1 MSDEPLTSDE
11 SSAALIERIRRLER
25 ASRALEPGSGRRKT
39 LRNAVMASSERHLRK
54 LHGQKGYVAG
64 TQLGAGVLSLP
75 IKRDGHGLAEIIAL
89 YEREVVQPGA
99 HPSAPSHLAYIPGSS
114 LYHSA
119 LADFLAAISN
129 KYSSIFFSSPGAA
142 RLENMMVRW
151 VADLV
156 GYPESALGSIVS
168 GGSIANLTAIVT
180 ARDARAIRSA
190 DVPRTVVYLTTQT
203 HHCIHK
209 ALRIAGLGEAQVRYV
224 ATDARH
230 RMSTGALSTIIAED
244 RSRGL
249 LPWMIVATAGSTDVG
264 AIDPLEDIAD
274 VAEREGCWYHVDA
287 AYGGFFLLTEEGRSR
302 LKGIERSHSVVLD
315 PHKSLFMPWGAG
327 VVIVRDGQALVEA
340 HGTSGH
346 YMQDA
351 LRDDRE
357 ISPADL
363 SPELTKPFRGLRM
376 WLPLMLL
383 GTRPFAD
390 ALEEKL
396 LLARYFRGEVAKLGF
411 EVGPE
416 PELSVVTYRWA
427 PPGMPLEETNALN
440 QRIIEGTHADGRV
453 FLSSTMLDGR
463 FTLRMVALSFRTH
476 KRNIDMAL
484 RVLRDQLEHL
494 GLTEGAGSQ

>member
-1 MSDEPLTSDE
+1 
-11 SSAALIERIRRLER
+11 
-25 ASRALEPGSGRRKT
+25 
-39 LRNAVMASSERHLRK
+39 MASSERHLRK

-64 TQLGAGVLSLP
+64 PDQGAGVLSLP
-75 IKRDGHGLAEIIAL
+75 IARAGHDLADVIAL

-180 ARDARAIRSA
+180 ARDARDVRSG
-190 DVPRTVVYLTTQT
+190 DVPRAVVYLTTQT
-203 HHCIHK
+203 HHCIQK
-209 ALRIAGLGEAQVRYV
+209 SLRIAGLGEVQLRYV

-230 RMSTGALSTIIAED
+230 RMRPDALATLISED
-244 RSRGL
+244 RARGL

-264 AIDPLEDIAD
+264 AVDPLEDIGD

-287 AYGGFFLLTEEGRSR
+287 AYGGFFLLTDEGRR
-302 LKGIERSHSVVLD
+302 LLKGIERSHSVVLD

-327 VVIVRDGQALVEA
+327 VVIVRDGRALMES

-351 LRDDRE
+351 LRDDSE

-383 GTRPFAD
+383 GTQPFAD

-411 EVGPE
+411 EVGPA

-427 PPGMPLEETNALN
+427 PQGMPLEETDALN

-484 RVLRDQLEHL
+484 RVLHEQLVRI
-494 GLTEGAGSQ
+494 GLVERPAAQ